1 MGVSHQEQI
10 LIVGCGRVGLELALS
25 ISRQGYVVTIIDS
38 NPRAFDRLGTD
49 FRGRTVQGEAF
60 DKETLERAGI
70 KTAHAFAAVTA
81 SDSANVVAARI
92 ARDIYHIEHVIAR
105 VYDPRRTPIYEKL
118 GLQTIASSS
127 WGAKRIEQIILHPG
141 LHSLY
146 APGDGEVQIYE
157 LSVSEEWTGRKI
169 ADLLPANGVLPVA
182 MVRGGRA
189 SLPTRETTLLA
200 HDLLQVSATS
210 EAVGVIRQRLHE
222 SGVK

>member
-210 EAVGVIRQRLHE
+210 EAVGLIRQRLHE